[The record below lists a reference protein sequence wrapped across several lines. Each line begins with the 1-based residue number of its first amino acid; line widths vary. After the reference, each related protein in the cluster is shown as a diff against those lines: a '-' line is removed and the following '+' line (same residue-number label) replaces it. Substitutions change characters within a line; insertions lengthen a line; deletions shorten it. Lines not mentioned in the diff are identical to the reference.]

1 MKSTVIKQYTA
12 AVTIFV
18 LMLCAPEA
26 FAQKD
31 SLEYYTELAAKN
43 NPAVQ
48 QRFLEYEAAQQRPVQ
63 AGSLPDPQL
72 NMGFYLSPMEIISGK
87 QVAQFQLM
95 QMFPWFGVLQ
105 NAKSEMSLMAK
116 ARYETFRDA
125 QLQVI
130 YEVQRNGYEL
140 QKTRQLS
147 GIYQKNLAI
156 LHTLERL
163 LLVKFKAGSLNG
175 NSNSSANTVSSLS
188 SAVTTTAPGMNGMGS
203 NTTSSPTTEI
213 SLPSNMQTGNMSST
227 SGNSGL
233 SDLYRIQ
240 IDIAELENN
249 IALLEKQ
256 QTTIESRINSNLN
269 RSATSPVSVSD
280 TLILSNID
288 ETLLNLKDS
297 MFTYNPMLGML
308 QYEQQS
314 IEARKKMIT
323 RMGYPM
329 VGLGVSYSLI
339 NKSEMSTSPMNGKDM
354 IMPMVTVTLPIYR
367 KKYKAMQT
375 EADLQQQ
382 ATGQNYK
389 ATENSLQ
396 AEYYEALQNYQNAQL
411 KLTLYEKQTQLT
423 RRTMDILLKGFST
436 SRAGLSDIL
445 QIRRQMLDYELQQTE
460 ATANY
465 NTAIAW
471 IKRLAAVSTIQ

>member
-1 MKSTVIKQYTA
+1 MKNTVSKRYTA
-12 AVTIFV
+12 AITVFV
-18 LMLCAPEA
+18 LMLCTPEA

-31 SLEYYTELAAKN
+31 SLDYYTELAAKN

-48 QRFLEYEAAQQRPVQ
+48 QRLLEYEAALQRPAQ

-87 QVAQFQLM
+87 QIAQLQFM

-105 NAKSEMSLMAK
+105 NAKSEMALMAK
-116 ARYETFRDA
+116 ARYESFRDA
-125 QLQVI
+125 RLQVI
-130 YEVQRNGYEL
+130 YEVQRSGYEL
-140 QKTRQLS
+140 QKTRQLT

-175 NSNSSANTVSSLS
+175 SSNSSANTVSSLS
-188 SAVTTTAPGMNGMGS
+188 SSATTTAPEMNSMGGKTANS
-203 NTTSSPTTEI
+203 PSTGTSLS
-213 SLPSNMQTGNMSST
+213 SNMQPGGMPAT
-227 SGNSGL
+227 SGSSGL
-233 SDLYRIQ
+233 ADLYRIQ

-256 QTTIESRINSNLN
+256 QVTLTANLN
-269 RSATSPVSVSD
+269 LSLSRPLKTPVLVSD
-280 TLILSNID
+280 TLIPSGID
-288 ETLLNLKDS
+288 AALLTLNDS
-297 MFTYNPMLGML
+297 MFVNNPMLGML

-314 IEARKKMIT
+314 IEARRKMIS

-339 NKSEMSTSPMNGKDM
+339 NKSEMSTSSMNGKDM

-382 ATGQNYK
+382 AAGQNYK

-396 AEYYEALQNYQNAQL
+396 AGYYEALQSYQDAQL

-423 RRTMDILLKGFST
+423 RKTMDILLKSFSA
-436 SRAGLSDIL
+436 SGAGLADIL
-445 QIRRQMLDYELQQTE
+445 QIRRQMLDYELRQTE
-460 ATANY
+460 AIADY
-465 NTAIAW
+465 NTAIALL
-471 IKRLAAVSTIQ
+471 KRLAAVSAIQ